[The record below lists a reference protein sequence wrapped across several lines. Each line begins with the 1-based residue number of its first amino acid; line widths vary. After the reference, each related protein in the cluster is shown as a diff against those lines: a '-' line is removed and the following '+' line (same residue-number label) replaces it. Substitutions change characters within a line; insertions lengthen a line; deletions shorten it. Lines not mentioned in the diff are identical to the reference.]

1 MLFKSAESKILSPIN
16 FLSNKAAKNY
26 IHLWREL
33 SNALPNGIK
42 LHTEIMDG
50 VQEIVTWILTH
61 HTLAPGVK
69 CPHSGVILQR
79 GCVCVCVCVY
89 GGGGSVDRGL
99 GGGGQRGMVRQGL
112 VNRCI
117 QSTQS
122 KNTAQHNLDLND
134 PGA

>member
-1 MLFKSAESKILSPIN
+1 MCVC
-16 FLSNKAAKNY
+16 
-26 IHLWREL
+26 
-33 SNALPNGIK
+33 G
-42 LHTEIMDG
+42 
-50 VQEIVTWILTH
+50 
-61 HTLAPGVK
+61 
-69 CPHSGVILQR
+69 C
-79 GCVCVCVCVY
+79 GCVCVCVCVCM
-89 GGGGSVDRGL
+89 GVEGVWTEGWG

>member
-1 MLFKSAESKILSPIN
+1 M
-16 FLSNKAAKNY
+16 
-26 IHLWREL
+26 
-33 SNALPNGIK
+33 SNALPNCIK
-42 LHTEIMDG
+42 LHAEIMDG

-79 GCVCVCVCVY
+79 GCVCVCVGVGVCVCVCVCVW
-89 GGGGSVDRGL
+89 GWRECGQRVG